1 MEARSALERNR
12 DIIVYIK
19 GCPITIKVQDPTQ
32 EWDLRFQA
40 RLKDT
45 ALGAH
50 QGLAP
55 LIHESMLMD
64 LKTKAACCVPE
75 ELLLPMQQARRCA
88 SDIIKGVELECFA
101 DIQKAH
107 A

>member
-40 RLKDT
+40 RVKDT
-45 ALGAH
+45 ALGAPH
-50 QGLAP
+50 GLGP
-55 LIHESMLMD
+55 LIYESMLMD
-64 LKTKAACCVPE
+64 LSTKAPSSVPE
-75 ELLLPMQQARRCA
+75 ELIMPMKQARKCA
-88 SDIIKGVELECFA
+88 SDILKGVELECFA